1 MSSQQVMYHM
11 YVSFQDDDK
20 ISIFTMDPATQ
31 IHMAPSGRFLY
42 APNRGHNSVAS
53 FIVDASPLAC

>member
-31 IHMAPSGRFLY
+31 IPIRPGKSCARYVSASLQVGR
-42 APNRGHNSVAS
+42 SS
-53 FIVDASPLAC
+53 